1 MSTLPLHPISSLWQI
16 LAQKLE
22 GRTQENYMHMDMETM
37 KGQKRGLG
45 MLLPPLDASESP
57 QHGVA
62 QIDLNWK
69 TLPQIGGLPATVCGD
84 GLGIT

>member
-1 MSTLPLHPISSLWQI
+1 MANFGLEIRGKNTRKLH
-16 LAQKLE
+16 AYGHGNYE
-22 GRTQENYMHMDMETM
+22 GTE
-37 KGQKRGLG
+37 RGLG